1 MTRAPESLL
10 RRRFLQLLGGATT
23 AACLGGPYRSAQA
36 AAREIRWLTWENL
49 AYDKYVQAFTKQTGI
64 EIQKGFI
71 GSDDEQFA
79 KIRAG
84 GADDWDLIT
93 PGLDKVE
100 LYVASGLLQP
110 LDLSAIPN
118 AAKRYD
124 PFMKTSLGKKDG
136 DVYGIPFYWGI
147 NPIVYRAD
155 LVDEVPDWS
164 TLFESKKYAGRLA
177 TRDYALEG
185 IVTAAMYLGIPRDHL
200 FKLDDKELAECKK
213 ACIAQ
218 KKLLRTYWNSIA
230 DLTNLFAAGE
240 VVCAFSWVPP
250 YYDLRA
256 KGLDMGMA
264 KPKEG
269 VIGWCDTLAVPRS
282 VDADH
287 YEAAHKMIDFVLG
300 PDYGYKLALG
310 GPYAQSTSA
319 ARDLLTDEEQ
329 ERIFIKDLSVM
340 DSFVW
345 KENPPN
351 YGKWVRIWNE
361 VKAS

>member
-1 MTRAPESLL
+1 M
-10 RRRFLQLLGGATT
+10 RRRDFMKLAAMGAMGTMIGGFPGVSMAG
-23 AACLGGPYRSAQA
+23 AAKQVN
-36 AAREIRWLTWENL
+36 WLTWENL
-49 AYDKYVQAFTKQTGI
+49 AYDKYIADFIKSSGI
-64 EIQKGFI
+64 NIQKGFI

-84 GADDWDLIT
+84 GGADWDLIT

-100 LYVASGLLQP
+100 LYVAADLLQP
-110 LDLSAIPN
+110 LDLDKIPN
-118 AAKRYD
+118 AAKRYA
-124 PFMKTSLGKKDG
+124 PFMNTSLGKKDG
-136 DVYGIPFYWGI
+136 QVYGIPFYWGI

-155 LVDEVPDWS
+155 LMDEEPDWS
-164 TLFESKKYAGRLA
+164 TLFEGTKYKGRLA
-177 TRDYALEG
+177 MRDYALEA
-185 IVTAAMYLGIPRDHL
+185 IAIAAMYVGIDRDRI
-200 FKLDDKELAECKK
+200 FKMDDKELAECKK

-256 KGLDMGMA
+256 KGIDMGMA

-269 VIGWCDTLAVPRS
+269 VIGWCDTCAIPK
-282 VDADH
+282 DASP
-287 YEAAHKMIDFVLG
+287 ESAAAAHELINYVLG
-300 PDYGYKLALG
+300 PDYGYKLALD
-310 GPYAQSTSA
+310 GPYAISTST
-319 ARDLLTDEEQ
+319 ARAKLTDEQQ
-329 ERIFIKDLSVM
+329 ERVFIKDIGIM
-340 DSFVW
+340 DSFLW
-345 KENPPN
+345 KENPTD

>member
-1 MTRAPESLL
+1 MAAGAASTM
-10 RRRFLQLLGGATT
+10 LGEFPLEAF
-23 AACLGGPYRSAQA
+23 AAS
-36 AAREIRWLTWENL
+36 EKKVNWLTWENL
-49 AYDKYVQAFTKQTGI
+49 AYDRYIGEFIKKSGI
-64 EIQKGFI
+64 TIQKGFI

-84 GADDWDLIT
+84 GAKDWDLIT

-100 LYVASGLLQP
+100 LYVASGLLEP
-110 LDLSAIPN
+110 LDLAKIPN
-118 AAKRYD
+118 AAKLYA
-124 PFMKTSLGKKDG
+124 PFQSTSLGKKDG
-136 DVYGIPFYWGI
+136 KTYGIPFYWGI

-155 LVDEVPDWS
+155 LMDEEPDWA
-164 TLFESKKYAGRLA
+164 TLFEGTKYKGRLA
-177 TRDYALEG
+177 MRDYALEG
-185 IVTAAMYLGIPRDHL
+185 IAIAAMYVGIDRDRI
-200 FKLDDKELAECKK
+200 FKMDDKELAECKK

-256 KGLDMGMA
+256 KGIDMGMA

-269 VIGWCDTLAVPRS
+269 VIGWCDTCAIPAGTS
-282 VDADH
+282 AQSA
-287 YEAAHKMIDFVLG
+287 EAAHELINFLLG
-300 PDYGYKLALG
+300 PDYGKTLALE
-310 GPYAQSTSA
+310 GPYAISTST
-319 ARDLLTDEEQ
+319 ARDSLSAEEQ
-329 ERIFIKDLSVM
+329 ERIFIKDMNVM

-345 KENPPN
+345 KENPAD

>member
-1 MTRAPESLL
+1 MQ
-10 RRRFLQLLGGATT
+10 RRTFMKMLAAGAAGAMIGDIPIEAL
-23 AACLGGPYRSAQA
+23 AASGKNVN
-36 AAREIRWLTWENL
+36 WLTWENL
-49 AYDKYVQAFTKQTGI
+49 AYDKYIGEFIKASGTK
-64 EIQKGFI
+64 IQKGFI

-84 GADDWDLIT
+84 GAKDWDLIT

-100 LYVASGLLQP
+100 LYVASGLLEP
-110 LDLSAIPN
+110 LDLTKIPN
-118 AAKRYD
+118 AEKLYA
-124 PFMKTSLGKKDG
+124 PFKSTSLGKKDG
-136 DVYGIPFYWGI
+136 KTYGIPFYWGI
-147 NPIVYRAD
+147 NPMVYRAD
-155 LVDEVPDWS
+155 LMDEEPDWS
-164 TLFESKKYAGRLA
+164 TLFEGTKYKGRLA
-177 TRDYALEG
+177 MRDYALEG
-185 IVTAAMYLGIPRDHL
+185 IAIAAMYVGIDRDRI
-200 FKLDDKELAECKK
+200 FKMDDKELAECKK

-256 KGLDMGMA
+256 KGIDMGMA

-269 VIGWCDTLAVPRS
+269 VIGWCDTCAIPAGTTKES
-282 VDADH
+282 SD
-287 YEAAHKMIDFVLG
+287 AAHELINFLLG
-300 PDYGYKLALG
+300 PDYGKKLALG
-310 GPYAQSTSA
+310 GPYAISTST
-319 ARDLLTDEEQ
+319 ARDSLTPEEQ
-329 ERIFIKDLSVM
+329 DKIFIKDMSVM

-345 KENPPN
+345 KENPAD

>member
-1 MTRAPESLL
+1 MHRRNFMKLMAAGAAGSMFGSFPEMVLAGEKKSVN
-10 RRRFLQLLGGATT
+10 
-23 AACLGGPYRSAQA
+23 
-36 AAREIRWLTWENL
+36 WLTWENL
-49 AYDKYVQAFTKQTGI
+49 AGDKYISDFVKSSGI
-64 EIQKGFI
+64 TIQKGFI

-84 GADDWDLIT
+84 GAEDWDLIT

-100 LYVASGLLQP
+100 LYVAAGLLQP
-110 LDLSAIPN
+110 LDVAKIPN
-118 AAKRYD
+118 AQKLFP
-124 PFMKTSLGKKDG
+124 PFQATKLGKKDG
-136 DVYGIPFYWGI
+136 KTYGIPFYWGI

-155 LVDEVPDWS
+155 LMDEEPNWA
-164 TLFESKKYAGRLA
+164 TLFEGTKYKGRLA
-177 TRDYALEG
+177 MRDYALEG
-185 IVTAAMYLGIPRDHL
+185 IAIAAMYVGIEKNRI
-200 FKLDDKELAECKK
+200 FKMDDKELAECKK

-250 YYDLRA
+250 YYDLRS
-256 KGLDMGMA
+256 KGFDMGMA

-269 VIGWCDTLAVPRS
+269 VIGWCDTCAIPAGTS
-282 VDADH
+282 DDSSAS
-287 YEAAHKMIDFVLG
+287 AHELINYLLG
-300 PDYGYKLALG
+300 PDYGHKLALD
-310 GPYAQSTSA
+310 GPYAISTST
-319 ARDLLTDEEQ
+319 ARDKLSTEEQ
-329 ERIFIKDLSVM
+329 ERIFVKDLKVM

-345 KENPPN
+345 KENPAD

>member
-1 MTRAPESLL
+1 MF
-10 RRRFLQLLGGATT
+10 RRTFLKMMAAGTAGAMIGDIPFEAF
-23 AACLGGPYRSAQA
+23 AASDKTVN
-36 AAREIRWLTWENL
+36 WLTWENL
-49 AYDKYVQAFTKQTGI
+49 AYDKYIADFIASSGI
-64 EIQKGFI
+64 KIQKGFI

-84 GADDWDLIT
+84 GAKDWDLIT

-110 LDLSAIPN
+110 LDLAKIPN
-118 AAKRYD
+118 AEKLYA
-124 PFMKTSLGKKDG
+124 PFKSTGLGKKDG
-136 DVYGIPFYWGI
+136 QTYGIPFYWGI
-147 NPIVYRAD
+147 NPMVYRAD
-155 LVDEVPDWS
+155 LMDEEPDWS
-164 TLFESKKYAGRLA
+164 TLFEGTKYKGRLA
-177 TRDYALEG
+177 MRDYALEG
-185 IVTAAMYLGIPRDHL
+185 IAIAAMYVGIERSRI
-200 FKLDDKELAECKK
+200 FKMDDKELAECKK

-256 KGLDMGMA
+256 KGIDMGMA

-269 VIGWCDTLAVPRS
+269 VIGWCDTCAIPAGTTPES
-282 VDADH
+282 T
-287 YEAAHKMIDFVLG
+287 EAAHELINFLLG
-300 PDYGYKLALG
+300 PDYGKKLAIG
-310 GPYAQSTSA
+310 GPYAISTST
-319 ARDLLTDEEQ
+319 ARDSLTDEEQ
-329 ERIFIKDLSVM
+329 EKIFIKDMSVM

-345 KENPPN
+345 KENPAD

>member
-1 MTRAPESLL
+1 MKIMAA
-10 RRRFLQLLGGATT
+10 GAAGTVFDQFPNI
-23 AACLGGPYRSAQA
+23 ALAQNN
-36 AAREIRWLTWENL
+36 REVNWLTWENL
-49 AYDKYVQAFTKQTGI
+49 AFDEYISAFIKSSGVK
-64 EIQKGFI
+64 IQKGFI

-84 GADDWDLIT
+84 GAEDWDLIT

-100 LYVASGLLQP
+100 LYVAAGLLQP
-110 LDLSAIPN
+110 LDLSKIPN
-118 AAKRYD
+118 AEKLFP
-124 PFMKTSLGKKDG
+124 PFKSTMLGKKDG
-136 DVYGIPFYWGI
+136 KTYGLPFYWGI

-155 LVDEVPDWS
+155 LMDQEPDWS
-164 TLFESKKYAGRLA
+164 TLFEGSKYKGRLA
-177 TRDYALEG
+177 MRDYALEG
-185 IVTAAMYLGIPRDHL
+185 IAIAAMYLGIERDRI
-200 FKLDDKELAECKK
+200 FKMDDKELAECKK

-240 VVCAFSWVPP
+240 VICAFSWVPP

-256 KGLDMGMA
+256 KGIDMGMA

-269 VIGWCDTLAVPRS
+269 VIGWCDTCAVPAGTKPES
-282 VDADH
+282 TA
-287 YEAAHKMIDFVLG
+287 AAHELINYLIG
-300 PDYGYKLALG
+300 ADYGHKLALG
-310 GPYAQSTSA
+310 GPYAISTSA
-319 ARDLLTDEEQ
+319 ARDKLTPEEQ

-345 KENPPN
+345 KENPTD

>member
-1 MTRAPESLL
+1 MH
-10 RRRFLQLLGGATT
+10 RRNFMKMMAAT
-23 AACLGGPYRSAQA
+23 AAGAMFGQYPYLA
-36 AAREIRWLTWENL
+36 AAADGKTVNWLTWENL
-49 AYDKYVQAFTKQTGI
+49 AYDKYISEFITNSGI
-64 EIQKGFI
+64 KIQKGFI

-84 GADDWDLIT
+84 GAEDWDLIT

-100 LYVASGLLQP
+100 LYVAAGLLQP
-110 LDLSAIPN
+110 LDLAKIPN
-118 AAKRYD
+118 AEKLFP
-124 PFMKTSLGKKDG
+124 PFQATSLGKKDG
-136 DVYGIPFYWGI
+136 KTFGLPFYWGI

-155 LVDEVPDWS
+155 LMDEEPDWA
-164 TLFESKKYAGRLA
+164 TLFEGSKYKGRLA
-177 TRDYALEG
+177 MRDYALEG
-185 IVTAAMYLGIPRDHL
+185 IAIAAMYLGIDRDRI
-200 FKLDDKELAECKK
+200 FKMDDKELAECKK

-256 KGLDMGMA
+256 KGIDMGMA

-269 VIGWCDTLAVPRS
+269 VIGWCDTCAVPAGTS
-282 VDADH
+282 PESTA
-287 YEAAHKMIDFVLG
+287 AAHELINYLLG
-300 PDYGYKLALG
+300 ASYGHKLALG
-310 GPYAQSTSA
+310 GPYAISTSS
-319 ARDLLTDEEQ
+319 ARDQLTAEEQ
-329 ERIFIKDLSVM
+329 ERIFIKDLNVM

-345 KENPPN
+345 KENPAN
-351 YGKWVRIWNE
+351 YGQWVRIWNE